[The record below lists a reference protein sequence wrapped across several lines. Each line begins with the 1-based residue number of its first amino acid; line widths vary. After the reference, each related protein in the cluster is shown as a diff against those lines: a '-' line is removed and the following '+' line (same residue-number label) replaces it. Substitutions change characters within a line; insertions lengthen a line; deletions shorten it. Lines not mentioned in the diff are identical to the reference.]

1 MDRHVPGLTDEAW
14 RDIKRRYDAWWHG
27 DLHDR
32 PLIQVTAPR
41 DGAPPPE
48 PWKGGTATP
57 AEMWSDIDYAIW
69 MTGQRLERTWYGGE
83 ALPTLESYLS
93 PIGMSAGGG
102 ILFGCTPRF
111 AADTVWVDPLPAAD
125 GFPQLAVDPARRRW
139 IRDAFA
145 AAGRAS
151 RGRFYGRESFA
162 NHAGDTLA
170 AIRGTEQ
177 MLVDLIE
184 NPGWVAQA
192 VERITDIT
200 QEFLR
205 ELWPLVSPEVLG
217 LEGWVSTAG
226 MWSAEMNFCADCDV
240 SCMVSPRQF
249 EGIFLPPLRRAMRDF
264 SHTLYHLD
272 GTEALRHLD
281 ALLATPEV
289 DGIQWVPGAGR
300 EDLLQWVPV
309 VRRIQAA
316 GKCVQVLARPAEI
329 EPFLREVSP
338 KGLLFSTG
346 CASEAEGRALV
357 ERVSRLSGVRPS

>member
-1 MDRHVPGLTDEAW
+1 MTPEAW
-14 RDIKRRYDAWWHG
+14 QDIKQRYEAWWRG

-32 PLIQVTAPR
+32 PLLQVTAPR
-41 DGAPPPE
+41 DGALPLA
-48 PWKGGTATP
+48 PWKQGTASD
-57 AEMWSDIDYAIW
+57 EQMWSDIDYAIW
-69 MTGQRLERTWYGGE
+69 MTEQHLARTWFGGE
-83 ALPTLESYLS
+83 ALPALQSYTS

-102 ILFGCTPRF
+102 ILFGCTPHF
-111 AADTVWVDPLPAAD
+111 SPDTVWVDPLPVSE
-125 GFPQLAVDPARRRW
+125 GFPVLAVDPARRRW

-170 AIRGTEQ
+170 AIRGTERL
-177 MLVDLIE
+177 LVDLLE

-192 VERITDIT
+192 VERITGIT
-200 QEFLR
+200 QEFLA
-205 ELWPLVSPEVLG
+205 ELWPLVSPEVTG
-217 LEGWVSTAG
+217 LEGWLSTAG
-226 MWSAEMNFCADCDV
+226 MWSAEINFCADCDM

-249 EGIFLPPLRRAMRDF
+249 EEIFLPPLRRAMRDF

-272 GTEALRHLD
+272 GTDALRHLD
-281 ALLATPEV
+281 TLLATPEV

-300 EDLLQWVPV
+300 EALLQWVPL

-316 GKCVQVLARPAEI
+316 GKCVQVLARPEEV

-338 KGLLFSTG
+338 KGLLFSTS
-346 CASEAEGRALV
+346 CRTEAEGRELV
-357 ERVSRLSGVRPS
+357 ERVTRLAHLHSRASRD